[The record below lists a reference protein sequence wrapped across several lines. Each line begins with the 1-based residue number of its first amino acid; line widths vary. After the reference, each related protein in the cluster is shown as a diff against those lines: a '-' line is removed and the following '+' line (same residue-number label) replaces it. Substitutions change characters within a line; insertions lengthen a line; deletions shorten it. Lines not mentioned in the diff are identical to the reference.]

1 MKSIVVVSIVAS
13 LFTAAM
19 LTTPSASE
27 PDPATPPPPAPA
39 ATIQPAAGDSLAPD
53 SSLVFKVE
61 IGNRMFPDWREEQR
75 VRLGEPFH
83 LGDTENWATAPVF
96 LPDFRI
102 VDKKVI
108 SASRAWNNPALR
120 IMVYNDSTAIDSS
133 WAFRDFPPHYSQHSF
148 FTFKLLEI
156 VVSSPESGAR

>member
-1 MKSIVVVSIVAS
+1 MKTILVATIVAS
-13 LFTAAM
+13 LFTAAT
-19 LTTPSASE
+19 LPAPSASQ
-27 PDPATPPPPAPA
+27 PDPATPPPPAA
-39 ATIQPAAGDSLAPD
+39 AGQPAAGDSLAPD
-53 SSLVFKVE
+53 SSLVFRIE
-61 IGNRMFPDWREEQR
+61 IGNRMFPDWKDEQR
-75 VRLGEPFH
+75 IRLGEPFH
-83 LGDTENWATAPVF
+83 LGDTESWGTAPIF

-102 VDKKVI
+102 VDKRVI

-156 VVSSPESGAR
+156 VVSGPESGAR